1 MAKPKVSLENYQEV
15 YDWYEQYRQPQ
26 AVTKLAYAALD
37 RMYKPAVHFAPGAQH
52 ERDELRSYGT
62 PQIFVFNHLT
72 NTVDQFVASAIA
84 HQVVPEDVGNTRV
97 LAKDEMFHSLKPG
110 HKVVN
115 KAARNFVDMMGAVPV
130 FRKKNYSQISGTVDL
145 GQDDVSY
152 ELQIQHDRV
161 DAASAAM
168 LASTGNM
175 VAAGQNLAVFAE
187 GSYNKVDPQVVQKL
201 RPGFARTALHA
212 IAQGRQEVAI
222 TPIGMS
228 FGAKLGELNPKKAVA
243 VVGPSLFISSSE
255 AEELIMDATAASL
268 QDAVT
273 VANEV
278 REALYPDSQE

>member
-1 MAKPKVSLENYQEV
+1 MAKPKVSLENYQVV
-15 YDWYEQYRQPQ
+15 YDWYEQYRQPR

-37 RMYKPAVHFAPGAQH
+37 RMYKPVVHYAPDALH
-52 ERDELRSYGT
+52 ELSELRRYET
-62 PQIFVFNHLT
+62 PQVFVFNHLT

-84 HQVVPEDVGNTRV
+84 HQIVPEDVGNTRV

-110 HKVVN
+110 HKFVN

-130 FRKKNYSQISGTVDL
+130 FRKKNYSKVSGNTGL
-145 GQDDVSY
+145 EEEAAY
-152 ELQIQHDRV
+152 ELQIQHEQV
-161 DAASAAM
+161 DAATSA
-168 LASTGNM
+168 LIASTGNM
-175 VAAGQNLAVFAE
+175 IAAGQNLAVFAE
-187 GSYNKVDPQVVQKL
+187 GSYNKADPQVVQKL

-228 FGAKLGELNPKKAVA
+228 FGPKLGELNPKKAVA
-243 VVGPSLFISSSE
+243 VVGSSLFVSSIE
-255 AEELIMDATAASL
+255 AEDLLMQATARSL

-278 REALYPDSQE
+278 RETLYPNPQE